1 MEQNLTNEQLNE
13 LFASDPR
20 AEMEISAEEMDAW
33 FMASQV
39 EDLDSLNP
47 YNDL

>member
-13 LFASDPR
+13 LFASDPQ
-20 AEMEISAEEMDAW
+20 AGMELSAEEMDAW

-47 YNDL
+47 YNNL